1 MKKWWRQVRPG
12 LLAAPIFWLVYPLV
26 KSLRVTIVNR
36 EYLDDSGQGKIACMW
51 HGRTVIPAFG
61 RFWKNF
67 WVMISLSRDG
77 EMQARIYKRI
87 GFSIIRGSTGRG
99 GARAAA
105 ESVSV
110 LKNGGKMAIT
120 PDGPKGPHEVVQ
132 SGVLFLARKSGAGLY
147 PMGVACRPCIL
158 APSWDRY
165 LVPVPFA
172 KAAIV
177 MGEPI
182 YLSKDA
188 TPEEEERVRQALEN
202 AIKIAQE
209 RAERLAGYRKA
220 KSAADRR

>member
-1 MKKWWRQVRPG
+1 MKKWWRRVRPG
-12 LLAAPIFWLVYPLV
+12 LLAAPIFWIVYPLV

-36 EYLDDSGQGKIACMW
+36 EYLDDSGEGKIACMW

-61 RFWKNF
+61 RFWKSF

-87 GFSIIRGSTGRG
+87 GFNIIRGSTGRG

-110 LKNGGKMAIT
+110 LKKGGKMAIT
-120 PDGPKGPHEVVQ
+120 PDGPKGPSQIVQ
-132 SGVLFLARKSGAGLY
+132 HGVMFLARKSGAALY

-165 LVPVPFA
+165 LVPIPFA
-172 KAAIV
+172 RAAIV
-177 MGEPI
+177 IGEP
-182 YLSKDA
+182 LHVPEDA
-188 TPEEEERVRQALEN
+188 NQEEEERVRLALQE
-202 AIKIAQE
+202 AINRAQE
-209 RAERLAGYRKA
+209 EAERLVG
-220 KSAADRR
+220 RRPPTPA

>member
-1 MKKWWRQVRPG
+1 MKKWWRKVRPG
-12 LLAAPIFWLVYPLV
+12 VLAAPIFWVVYPLV

-36 EYLDDSGQGKIACMW
+36 EYLDDSGEGKIACMW

-77 EMQARIYKRI
+77 EMQALIYKRI

-110 LKNGGKMAIT
+110 LKKGGKMAIT
-120 PDGPKGPHEVVQ
+120 PDGPKGPSEVVQ
-132 SGVLFLARKSGAGLY
+132 DGVMFLARKSGAGLY
-147 PMGVACRPCIL
+147 PMGVACKPCYL

-165 LVPVPFA
+165 LVPIPFA

-177 MGEPI
+177 MGEPFFVP
-182 YLSKDA
+182 KDA
-188 TPEEEERVRQALEN
+188 TPEEEEQVRKDLETAMKRVQAE
-202 AIKIAQE
+202 
-209 RAERLAGYRKA
+209 AERLVG
-220 KSAADRR
+220 RRR